1 MNRNNPFD
9 KYKISKSSTN
19 KVVLN
24 LYLDS
29 FSIEKVRLQAAKY
42 DKSLPM
48 AQRSVSCY
56 LEFEEAVTL
65 AEDCRSGRIF
75 EKVMKAGD
83 KGYIISRGG
92 STKSK
97 RYDNHIESRIIKLT
111 MSGDKLFVN
120 LSLGKGK
127 TSDTGA
133 IMPDGKPDVMIGVPV
148 EPAKFRS
155 AMIMVDRHIQAYLVS
170 LTNKLVKESIAE
182 REAGKNT
189 EEELED
195 APSEGTV
202 ISLEEDGSGEEDG
215 PVEVTAE
222 DEDTF

>member
-1 MNRNNPFD
+1 MTVFKTFLKILNKNKFIVILYTVILLIFSAVNMQTSENNM
-9 KYKISKSSTN
+9 
-19 KVVLN
+19 
-24 LYLDS
+24 S
-29 FSIEKVRLQAAKY
+29 FVAS
-42 DKSLPM
+42 
-48 AQRSVSCY
+48 
-56 LEFEEAVTL
+56 
-65 AEDCRSGRIF
+65 
-75 EKVMKAGD
+75 
-83 KGYIISRGG
+83 
-92 STKSK
+92 
-97 RYDNHIESRIIKLT
+97 
-111 MSGDKLFVN
+111 
-120 LSLGKGK
+120 
-127 TSDTGA
+127 
-133 IMPDGKPDVMIGVPV
+133 KPDVMIGVPV

-202 ISLEEDGSGEEDG
+202 ISLEEDGSVEEDG

>member
-48 AQRSVSCY
+48 ARSVSCY

-97 RYDNHIESRIIKLT
+97 RYDNHIESRTIKLT
-111 MSGDKLFVN
+111 MAGDKLFVN

-202 ISLEEDGSGEEDG
+202 ISLEEDG